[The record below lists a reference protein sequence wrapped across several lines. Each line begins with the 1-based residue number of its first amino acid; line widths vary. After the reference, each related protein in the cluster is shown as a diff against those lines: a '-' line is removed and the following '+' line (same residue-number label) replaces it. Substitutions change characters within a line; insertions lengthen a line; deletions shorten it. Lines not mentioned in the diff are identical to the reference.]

1 LLNYFIFEVLTIRL
15 LMKFS
20 KLFLCHFL
28 FIYIGNTISS
38 AQNLPIVKTIL
49 SDETSFYYT
58 DFNKYPVLEPN
69 MPIGVFDSGTGGLT
83 VLNAIVTL
91 DAYNNKTHQKGADG
105 FVDFAAEDFIYL
117 ADQANMPYGNYAAMN
132 KADLLQEHII
142 KDAQFLLGNKYYNY
156 NELYTNKKP
165 IKVLVVACNTAT
177 AYGLSDMEQ
186 FLALTKS
193 NVKVIGVINAGVKGA
208 LETFKKSESGSIGV
222 FATAGTVASNGY
234 SNALKKLI
242 ETEKYQGNIQIY
254 SQGGVGLAEA
264 VDEDLNYID
273 KKATQPRD
281 LYKGPSLEQSNLN
294 INKAL
299 MSIYGF
305 DFSNFKM
312 LCDSKETD
320 QCSIMQIN
328 SPENYVRYHLVTLL
342 ERMKATPDALP
353 LKTLILGCTHYPFLT
368 AEIQR
373 VLVELRKVKM
383 DGKYRYR
390 HLLSKKV
397 KLIDPSVFTAKEV
410 YNYLNKAK
418 LLNQSNKGMQ
428 ADFYISIP
436 NLKNIQ
442 VVTEDNGK
450 RFTYDYKYGRN
461 AGLNQEYIQ
470 TVPFSRANIPAE
482 TSTRFEKQIPKIYE
496 LLLNSNQNQLL
507 LNPDKW

>member
-1 LLNYFIFEVLTIRL
+1 
-15 LMKFS
+15 MKFS
-20 KLFLCHFL
+20 KFYFYHFALL
-28 FIYIGNTISS
+28 FIGFNIGF
-38 AQNLPIVKTIL
+38 AQELPIVKTIFT
-49 SDETSFYYT
+49 DTTSFYFT
-58 DFNKYPVLEPN
+58 NFKKYPALQSN

-91 DAYNNKTHQKGADG
+91 DLYNNKTHQKGADG
-105 FVDFAAEDFIYL
+105 IPDFAAEDFIYL

-132 KADLLQEHII
+132 KTNLLKEHII
-142 KDAQFLLGNKYYNY
+142 KDAQFLLGRKYYAT
-156 NELYTNKKP
+156 NELFTNKKQ

-177 AYGLSDMEQ
+177 AYGLSDIEQ
-186 FLALTKS
+186 FLVQTKS

-208 LETFKKSESGSIGV
+208 LATFKKSESGSIGV

-234 SNALKKLI
+234 TNALKKLI
-242 ETEKYQGNIQIY
+242 ESENYKGKIQFY

-281 LYKGPSLEQSNLN
+281 LYKGPSLEQNNLS
-294 INKAL
+294 INKTL
-299 MSIYGF
+299 LKIYGF
-305 DFSNFKM
+305 DFSNYKM

-328 SPENYVRYHLVTLL
+328 SPENYVRYHLVSLL
-342 ERMKATPDALP
+342 EKMKTSLDALP
-353 LKTLILGCTHYPFLT
+353 LKTLILGCTHYPFLID
-368 AEIQR
+368 EIQK
-373 VLVELRKVKM
+373 VLVELRKVKV

-390 HLLSKKV
+390 NLLSKNV
-397 KLIDPSVFTAKEV
+397 KLIDPSVFTAQEV
-410 YNYLNKAK
+410 YNYLSQEK
-418 LLNQSNKGMQ
+418 LLNELDKKMQ

-436 NLKNIQ
+436 NLKNAEVI
-442 VVTEDNGK
+442 TEANGQ

-470 TVPFSRANIPAE
+470 TVPFSKANIPLE
-482 TSTRFEKQIPKIYE
+482 TSNRFQKQIPKIYE

-507 LNPDKW
+507 PPADKW

>member
-1 LLNYFIFEVLTIRL
+1 
-15 LMKFS
+15 MKFC
-20 KLFLCHFL
+20 KLFFFNFL
-28 FIYIGNTISS
+28 LLYISSTIST
-38 AQNLPIVKTIL
+38 AQELPIVKTIL

-58 DFNKYPVLEPN
+58 NFKKYPVLAPH

-83 VLNAIVTL
+83 VLNAIVNL
-91 DAYNNKTHQKGADG
+91 DSYNNRTHQKGADG
-105 FVDFAAEDFIYL
+105 IPDFTAEDFIYL

-132 KADLLQEHII
+132 KTDLLKEHII
-142 KDAQFLLGNKYYNY
+142 KDAQFLLGNKYYNN
-156 NELYTNKKP
+156 NELFINKEP

-177 AYGLSDMEQ
+177 AYGLSDIEQ
-186 FLALTKS
+186 FLAHTQS

-208 LETFKKSESGSIGV
+208 LATFKKSESGSIGV

-234 SNALKKLI
+234 TNALKKLI
-242 ETEKYQGNIQIY
+242 ESEKYQGNIQFY

-273 KKATQPRD
+273 KNATQPRD
-281 LYKGPSLEQSNLN
+281 LYKGPSLEQNNLN
-294 INKAL
+294 IDKTL

-312 LCDSKETD
+312 LCDSKVSD

-328 SPENYVRYHLVTLL
+328 SPENYVRYHLVSLL
-342 ERMKATPDALP
+342 EKMKATPEALP

-368 AEIQR
+368 DEIQK

-383 DGKYRYR
+383 NGKYRYR
-390 HLLSKKV
+390 NLLSKRV
-397 KLIDPSVFTAKEV
+397 KLIDPSVFTALEV
-410 YNYLNKAK
+410 YDYLNQEK
-418 LLNQSNKGMQ
+418 LLNTLNKKMQ

-436 NLKNIQ
+436 NLRNTQ

-461 AGLNQEYIQ
+461 AGLNQEFIQ
-470 TVPFSRANIPAE
+470 TVPFSKSNIPKE
-482 TSTRFEKQIPKIYE
+482 TSDRFEKQIPKIYE
-496 LLLNSNQNQLL
+496 LLLSSNQNQLL
-507 LNPDKW
+507 FTADKW